1 METFMK
7 AIVQGSLSAV
17 AKKENASLAETFL
30 NVDAILLVDVSGS
43 MDTPDAEG
51 GLTRHKAA
59 DKELEALQKQLPGK
73 LAIIAFSDYPLFCPS
88 GITEKLNGGTDLAKA
103 LEFVKPADGL
113 GIKIIVI
120 SDGYPNDR
128 NQTLKIAR
136 TFKSK
141 IDVVYIGPEIGSGG
155 GKDFLRELAEV
166 SGGEYIKTKEVA
178 KLADPVK
185 TLLLKA

>member
-43 MDTPDAEG
+43 MDTHDAQG
-51 GLTRHKAA
+51 GLSRHEAA
-59 DKELEALQKQLPGK
+59 DRELEALQKQLPGK
-73 LAIIAFSDYPLFCPS
+73 LAIICFSDYPLFCPS
-88 GITEKLNGGTDLAKA
+88 GVTEKLNGSTALDKA

-113 GIKIIVI
+113 GIKLIVI
-120 SDGYPNDR
+120 SDGQPNDAER
-128 NQTLKIAR
+128 ALKIAKK
-136 TFKSK
+136 FKSK
-141 IDVVYIGPEIGSGG
+141 IDVVYIGPEVGYDGG
-155 GKDFLRELAEV
+155 RNFLKKLAEV